1 MKIYR
6 CVKTDGNQAEMML
19 FDKVMGK
26 NLEVIF
32 VQEREFWNQ
41 YYIIEEKNIIEN
53 YEERYIAFAKEQSD

>member
-1 MKIYR
+1 
-6 CVKTDGNQAEMML
+6 MML